1 MQTNPQ
7 HAQLAQ
13 DLAGATSIRTA
24 NDIKQEER
32 QRLIQEL
39 TNGEPSAFVPPTLNA
54 QALEDAQ
61 IQYEKEKKEKAKNY
75 LPQLGK
81 NITAGVA
88 SGLTS
93 LYDYG
98 KALGNELEYKFKFN
112 REASNL
118 FADFVAGDKEKGEE
132 DFKQAVAN
140 LEKEKQ
146 AEIEADRTKT
156 QWARDNQQAV
166 MQGNQNYNGL
176 GKGLLNAANTA
187 SRMFSTSPL
196 GAYGIFGNAAGGAY
210 NQAMDSGADSQ
221 KALSYATTSGA
232 LETGVE
238 MASGGAAQ
246 KLLNIPA
253 VGKINKLTENI
264 ANPFI
269 RGTANVV
276 GDVLGEGGEEV
287 ITALLDPYIQKA
299 TYNPNAGFASWSE
312 AMTDAGNAFVESIL
326 PTLLMGGTSYVVD
339 GVNSFTNKQIEKIQ
353 SSNLSQNEKQQLIN
367 QVQQQGEQIIAEQQ
381 KNNAPESA
389 QMQEKTTT
397 NEVIPQEGVNA
408 NIANVEQNSAN
419 TQNVAQNEAQIQQSL
434 GIDQQKT
441 QVPAEIQ
448 TFIDNRNRTSPGLRV
463 EMDSTI
469 NTDGVIIKNSDG
481 TRTMRINPKST
492 RAYEFVAVHEMLHD
506 LENTEAY
513 RELAKFVNDRAL
525 TQEGFEKAKAAIT
538 EQYQR
543 YYTENGLDMSKL
555 NMEAETTNDMIAQA
569 LGNQEFLNELA
580 GQKPTVFMKIYDW
593 FKNVLFDG
601 RSTGKTFSER
611 RADNKF
617 LQELK
622 KKFETAYNTAYRGS
636 QANQYSIQTRTDGT
650 KYIKVDTDQDIFN
663 NVEPKE
669 YNKIA
674 KMYIEDYLLGQ
685 TNLAQNDVATI
696 DKTASRKYTNPGKKQ
711 QNFAEKMQLT
721 PELKNVLRIAKFEG
735 RGLPT
740 KNDSKY
746 KNWEY
751 YTVNFEL
758 GGKMF
763 EGTINIG
770 IDSNQN
776 KHFYE
781 INKIREVSDISGTS
795 LNRSETSLVK
805 NSIPSQ
811 SQSVNNISES
821 SFSIGENQPKTDNK
835 GRELTPEQQEYFKD
849 SKIRNE
855 EGKLLEVY
863 HRTNADFNS
872 FDINKI
878 GSATDDGIWGRG
890 FYFSDKDHTHYGKNL
905 KKVYLNI
912 TNPFIVN
919 DFKTIKD
926 MADYLDIVES
936 NFNYES
942 DGTIRIRYSQVRQ
955 FTSQVQEKG
964 HDGVIVIHENG
975 VKEIVAFEP
984 NQIKNVDNT
993 KPTENPDIRYSQ
1005 SNDEWAKYLSE
1016 NWDLMANARKAP
1028 TLRQQQA
1035 EQEAKRM
1042 NLKKPKLEEIAE
1054 LTAENAQLPKGS
1066 YKQKADKMTAYR
1078 RKFWDNVES
1087 SKIIGQNIKDQV
1099 NMTNYERKTN
1109 DDTLNKMKERLDTDP
1124 VRLTQEWW
1132 AKDIKKATDQDIAL
1146 GAILLERYQQE
1157 GRFDEAVDVVQK
1169 LADIGTE
1176 AGRTVQMYSIFQR
1189 LTPEGMQIY
1198 QQRKLNSA
1206 LENITKKQTGKWVE
1220 QNKDKFKLTEDDAT
1234 FITAKVQEAQNA
1246 PTERQKQIAL
1256 AEIEKHIN
1264 DKLPPEAGQSV
1275 KAFRRIAMLFNP
1287 KTQVRN
1293 IAGNTTVMPLNY
1305 VTDLVATGIDKAIA
1319 KKTGVRTTTLP
1330 SAKTMLQGAKKG
1342 LAETWDDYRRG
1353 IRTTPTGTK
1362 YEIQNN
1368 VKSFNENTGNKVADW
1383 VNNKLNG
1390 IDRILSSVMEA
1401 GDRPFYEAA
1410 YQNSL
1415 QGQMKANG
1423 VTEPTQDMIDIASN
1437 VALSQTWQDS
1447 NNYTQ
1452 AVLGI
1457 RSAFNKINI
1466 HGFGLGDL
1474 IIPFAKTPA
1483 NLTKAMV
1490 EYSPAGLIPTIINY
1504 NDMRK
1509 AISRGDMTPM
1519 QQKKFVTSVGKAAAG
1534 TLLYVLANS
1543 LVQSGAITGSSDE
1556 DKDVANFEKNVL
1568 GIQPYSIRIGDKTYT
1583 YNWAQP
1589 LAAPLA
1595 IMADAH
1601 KMSEEGA
1608 ELNDILLNA
1617 LKVGG
1622 DQLVANSF
1630 LQGIQELLS
1639 SQYSNESM
1647 MDNLVGAIMDLPTQF
1662 TPTLLG
1668 QIATYTD
1675 ATKRQTYENGDAVGT
1690 MVNEVKNKIPGKKET
1705 LAPQVNTFGEEILN
1719 YGGDNSAFNVF
1730 LNPGNISSANATD
1743 TQKELYALY
1752 EATQD
1757 TTIFPRQAPYS
1768 VSGGG
1773 EKVSLSSKDRAEYQK
1788 ASGQYVTK
1796 ELDALFDSNF
1806 YKSLENEQK
1815 AEIVNKIVSDADT
1828 TAKSKWVETTTTAQL
1843 ADKQEKLENAGIPLV
1858 DYYNSWAAQKDIEGI
1873 PGPDGKTLSGSKSRL
1888 KKEAIDKAT
1897 ADLDKYQRRVLYEMF
1912 NIGESVW

>member
-1 MQTNPQ
+1 MATIDRIKAIRNKTTSSSSTSNTLAKIQNIRANAMPTFKTLEEAQAYANANNINAVNTGAKLPTLVQDTNKIQAPS
-7 HAQLAQ
+7 ATEVLRDNYGKQLGENIKSNF
-13 DLAGATSIRTA
+13 LAGAASMYDYGNA
-24 NDIKQEER
+24 LKNKIKLGLDVNNAIARSGALFSEEGAK
-32 QRLIQEL
+32 QAITDWQKAEEQY
-39 TNGEPSAFVPPTLNA
+39 NQN
-54 QALEDAQ
+54 ALEDL
-61 IQYEKEKKEKAKNY
+61 AKTQPVRDYQAEVQRGNENY
-75 LPQLGK
+75 
-81 NITAGVA
+81 
-88 SGLTS
+88 SGLAKGILEGTGTVSNMIPALPFNS
-93 LYDYG
+93 LG
-98 KALGNELEYKFKFN
+98 ILAN
-112 REASNL
+112 
-118 FADFVAGDKEKGEE
+118 AG
-132 DFKQAVAN
+132 
-140 LEKEKQ
+140 
-146 AEIEADRTKT
+146 
-156 QWARDNQQAV
+156 
-166 MQGNQNYNGL
+166 
-176 GKGLLNAANTA
+176 
-187 SRMFSTSPL
+187 
-196 GAYGIFGNAAGGAY
+196 GNAYNKAIQEGATPEE
-210 NQAMDSGADSQ
+210 
-221 KALSYATTSGA
+221 ALRYGTTSGA
-232 LETGVE
+232 TEVGIEAL
-238 MASGGAAQ
+238 SGGA
-246 KLLNIPA
+246 L
-253 VGKINKLTENI
+253 NKLADIPGIANIAKYTDNI
-264 ANPFI
+264 ANPI
-269 RGTANVV
+269 LRGGANLV
-276 GDVLGEGGEEV
+276 GDVVGEGAEEIIATV
-287 ITALLDPYIQKA
+287 VDPLVARI
-299 TYNPNAGFASWSE
+299 TYNPEAPIASMQEVW
-312 AMTDAGNAFVESIL
+312 
-326 PTLLMGGTSYVVD
+326 
-339 GVNSFTNKQIEKIQ
+339 NSFTSSIIPTLMFGGINAGSTYIQNSVNQVANKQKAEIEKAQIPQ
-353 SSNLSQNEKQQLIN
+353 EQKEILKKQ
-367 QVQQQGEQIIAEQQ
+367 VDEMAKVAEEEISAQTQ
-381 KNNAPESA
+381 KNILPESA
-389 QMQEKTTT
+389 QMQETTAI
-397 NEVIPQEGVNA
+397 NEIIPQEGA
-408 NIANVEQNSAN
+408 NQETANVVQNTAN
-419 TQNVAQNEAQIQQSL
+419 AQNINEFNGYTEKEIKNFEGGKIKVAREKSDILNFVKNAQKAANNLKLYMSKVAKSTADIIKQKFNIDVNGYNISL
-434 GIDQQKT
+434 KNDDVRKIYKDHGKEET
-441 QVPAEIQ
+441 ETPRGQVPITEEDFTLIPSIINEPDNIELVGTSQQGKPAIRFEKNIEGNTVVITYVSDKHRNLELQ
-448 TFIDNRNRTSPGLRV
+448 TMYKFKNGKKIDSSTALYEKTPRLNTS
-463 EMDSTI
+463 EMDS
-469 NTDGVIIKNSDG
+469 S
-481 TRTMRINPKST
+481 
-492 RAYEFVAVHEMLHD
+492 
-506 LENTEAY
+506 
-513 RELAKFVNDRAL
+513 
-525 TQEGFEKAKAAIT
+525 
-538 EQYQR
+538 
-543 YYTENGLDMSKL
+543 
-555 NMEAETTNDMIAQA
+555 
-569 LGNQEFLNELA
+569 
-580 GQKPTVFMKIYDW
+580 
-593 FKNVLFDG
+593 
-601 RSTGKTFSER
+601 
-611 RADNKF
+611 
-617 LQELK
+617 
-622 KKFETAYNTAYRGS
+622 
-636 QANQYSIQTRTDGT
+636 
-650 KYIKVDTDQDIFN
+650 
-663 NVEPKE
+663 
-669 YNKIA
+669 
-674 KMYIEDYLLGQ
+674 
-685 TNLAQNDVATI
+685 TNLINNIIQ
-696 DKTASRKYTNPGKKQ
+696 P
-711 QNFAEKMQLT
+711 AE
-721 PELKNVLRIAKFEG
+721 
-735 RGLPT
+735 
-740 KNDSKY
+740 D
-746 KNWEY
+746 
-751 YTVNFEL
+751 
-758 GGKMF
+758 
-763 EGTINIG
+763 
-770 IDSNQN
+770 
-776 KHFYE
+776 
-781 INKIREVSDISGTS
+781 
-795 LNRSETSLVK
+795 
-805 NSIPSQ
+805 
-811 SQSVNNISES
+811 SVN
-821 SFSIGENQPKTDNK
+821 
-835 GRELTPEQQEYFKD
+835 R
-849 SKIRNE
+849 
-855 EGKLLEVY
+855 V
-863 HRTNADFNS
+863 
-872 FDINKI
+872 
-878 GSATDDGIWGRG
+878 
-890 FYFSDKDHTHYGKNL
+890 
-905 KKVYLNI
+905 
-912 TNPFIVN
+912 
-919 DFKTIKD
+919 
-926 MADYLDIVES
+926 
-936 NFNYES
+936 
-942 DGTIRIRYSQVRQ
+942 
-955 FTSQVQEKG
+955 
-964 HDGVIVIHENG
+964 
-975 VKEIVAFEP
+975 
-984 NQIKNVDNT
+984 
-993 KPTENPDIRYSQ
+993 
-1005 SNDEWAKYLSE
+1005 
-1016 NWDLMANARKAP
+1016 
-1028 TLRQQQA
+1028 
-1035 EQEAKRM
+1035 
-1042 NLKKPKLEEIAE
+1042 NLKKPKLEELAQ

-1198 QQRKLNSA
+1198 QQKKLNGA

-1264 DKLPPEAGQSV
+1264 DKLPPEAGQSI

-1293 IAGNTTVMPLNY
+1293 VVGNTTVMPLNY

-1330 SAKTMLQGAKKG
+1330 SAKTMVQGAKKG
-1342 LAETWDDYRRG
+1342 LTETWDDYRRG

-1368 VKSFNENTGNKVADW
+1368 VKSFNENTGNKVKDA
-1383 VNNKLNG
+1383 VNRKLNG

-1466 HGFGLGDL
+1466 RGFGLGDL

-1534 TLLYVLANS
+1534 TLLYVIANS
-1543 LVQSGAITGSSDE
+1543 LVQSGTITGSSNE

-1568 GIQPYSIRIGDKTYT
+1568 GIQPYSIKIGDKTYT

-1690 MVNEVKNKIPGKKET
+1690 MVNEVKNKIPGMKET

-1719 YGGDNSAFNVF
+1719 YGGDNTAFNVF
-1730 LNPGNISSANATD
+1730 FNPGNISSANATD

-1773 EKVSLSSKDRAEYQK
+1773 EKVALSSKERAEYQK
-1788 ASGQYVTK
+1788 TSGAYVS
-1796 ELDALFDSNF
+1796 EHLDALFDSKF
-1806 YKSLENEQK
+1806 YETLEDEQK

-1828 TAKSKWVETTTTAQL
+1828 TAKSKWVETNTTAQL
-1843 ADKQEKLENAGIPLV
+1843 AEKQEKLENAGISLV

-1897 ADLDKYQRRVLYEMF
+1897 EDLDKYQRRVLYEMF
-1912 NIGESVW
+1912 NVGESVW